1 MKVLYLADPSAA
13 HTIKWINGF
22 TSKGIETRLFGLSR
36 PEEVQYD
43 PKVIIE
49 FMDTPDNIKLKKD
62 GSFLKTPYIRSI
74 PRLRKIIEEFQP
86 DILHAHY
93 ASSYGLLNA
102 LSGFHPNILSVWGSD
117 VFEFPRKSVLHKKI
131 LQFNLERTDFIFS
144 TSEYMKR
151 ELEKYTE
158 REITVLPFG
167 IDTKYFEPYEVE
179 RFFDDETT
187 VIGIVKSMED
197 YYGVKYLLE
206 AFAKVTELFP
216 DKKLK
221 LLVIGG
227 GTQLDAY
234 KNYAMSLGIGDTTH
248 FTGYISY
255 SDIPFYHNQID
266 IAVYPSLRESFGV
279 AALESSAC
287 EKPVITTDI
296 GELPNLV
303 LDNETG
309 FIVKHKSTDA
319 IVDKLKILIED
330 EELRIKFG
338 KKGREFVNSNFNFN
352 NNLTSMISFYKQIME
367 K

>member
-1 MKVLYLADPSAA
+1 MKLLYLSDPSAA

-22 TSKGIETRLFGLSR
+22 SEMGIEARLFGLSR
-36 PEEVQYD
+36 PEEIQYD

-49 FMDTPDNIKLKKD
+49 FMNTPDKIKFQKD
-62 GSFLKTPYIRSI
+62 GSFLKTPYVRAL
-74 PRLRKIIEEFQP
+74 PKLRKIIRDFQP
-86 DILHAHY
+86 DIIHAHY

-117 VFEFPRKSVLHKKI
+117 VFEFPRKSVFHKKI
-131 LQFNLERTDFIFS
+131 LQFNLEKADHLFS

-151 ELEKYTE
+151 ELQKYTDK
-158 REITVLPFG
+158 EITVLPFG

-179 RFFDDETT
+179 RFFDDETV
-187 VIGIVKSMED
+187 VIGMIKSMED
-197 YYGVKYLLE
+197 NYGVKYLLE
-206 AFAKVTELFP
+206 AFAEITRIYP

-221 LLVIGG
+221 LLLIGG
-227 GTQLDAY
+227 GTKLEEY
-234 KNYAMSLGIGDTTH
+234 KNFAVSLGIGDETH

-255 SDIPFYHNQID
+255 SDIPFYHNQLD

-287 EKPVITTDI
+287 GKPVITTDI
-296 GELPNLV
+296 GELPNLI

-309 FIVKHKSTDA
+309 FIVQHKSSKA
-319 IVDKLKILIED
+319 IIEKLQVLIENKD
-330 EELRIKFG
+330 LRTRLG
-338 KKGREFVNSNFNFN
+338 KAGRKYVMQNYNFK
-352 NNLTSMISFYKQIME
+352 NNLSSMSIHYKNILG